1 MQPCMLFCARMHGAS
16 HRVGRKP
23 ELPAEYRLEAAGNNR
38 LLKRPNGYLIA
49 AFGEWVE
56 TDSIVQVAEAD
67 ERYLR
72 AVERLETFGSA
83 ADSETVLLFA
93 DDVKEAR
100 SEFLLALE
108 TAYRG

>member
-1 MQPCMLFCARMHGAS
+1 MHS
-16 HRVGRKP
+16 VPNQVGRRP
-23 ELPAEYRLEAAGNNR
+23 QLPAGYRLEAAGNNR

-56 TDSIVQVAEAD
+56 TGSIVQVAEAD

-72 AVERLETFGSA
+72 AVERLEKFGTA

>member
-1 MQPCMLFCARMHGAS
+1 MHGS
-16 HRVGRKP
+16 PHHGVQSMP
-23 ELPAEYRLEAAGNNR
+23 QLPAGYSLQAAANNL

-49 AFGEWVE
+49 AFGQWVDTE
-56 TDSIVQVAEAD
+56 SIVGVAEAD

-72 AVERLETFGSA
+72 AIERLEKFGTV

-100 SEFLLALE
+100 SGFLLALE
-108 TAYRG
+108 RAYRG

>member
-1 MQPCMLFCARMHGAS
+1 
-16 HRVGRKP
+16 
-23 ELPAEYRLEAAGNNR
+23 
-38 LLKRPNGYLIA
+38 
-49 AFGEWVE
+49 
-56 TDSIVQVAEAD
+56 VAEAD

-72 AVERLETFGSA
+72 AVERLEKFGTA
-83 ADSETVLLFA
+83 ADSETVLLFG

>member
-1 MQPCMLFCARMHGAS
+1 MQGAPHP
-16 HRVGRKP
+16 HRVGRKSQ
-23 ELPAEYRLEAAGNNR
+23 LPAGYMLEAAGNNR

-56 TDSIVQVAEAD
+56 TDRIVQVAEAD

-72 AVERLETFGSA
+72 AVERLEKFGSA

>member
-1 MQPCMLFCARMHGAS
+1 MHGAS

-23 ELPAEYRLEAAGNNR
+23 ELPARYRLEAVGNNR

-56 TDSIVQVAEAD
+56 TDSIVRVAEAD

-72 AVERLETFGSA
+72 AVERLEKFGSA

-100 SEFLLALE
+100 SAFLLALE

>member
-1 MQPCMLFCARMHGAS
+1 MHS
-16 HRVGRKP
+16 VPNQVGRRP
-23 ELPAEYRLEAAGNNR
+23 QLPAGYRLEAAGNNR

-56 TDSIVQVAEAD
+56 TQSIVRVAEAD

-72 AVERLETFGSA
+72 AVERLEEFGTV

-100 SEFLLALE
+100 SAFLLALE
-108 TAYRG
+108 RAYRG

>member
-1 MQPCMLFCARMHGAS
+1 MHDAA

-23 ELPAEYRLEAAGNNR
+23 ELPAGYRLEAAGNNR

-56 TDSIVQVAEAD
+56 TESIVQVAKAD
-67 ERYLR
+67 ERHLR
-72 AVERLETFGSA
+72 AVERLEKFGIA
-83 ADSETVLLFA
+83 ADSETVLLFG

-108 TAYRG
+108 RAYRG

>member
-1 MQPCMLFCARMHGAS
+1 MHGTPNHLQS
-16 HRVGRKP
+16 KP
-23 ELPAEYRLEAAGNNR
+23 PLPAGYRLEAAANNQ

-49 AFGEWVE
+49 AFGQWV
-56 TDSIVQVAEAD
+56 DAQSIVGVAEAD

-72 AVERLETFGSA
+72 AIERLEEFGTV

-100 SEFLLALE
+100 SGFLLALE
-108 TAYRG
+108 RAYRG

>member
-1 MQPCMLFCARMHGAS
+1 MHGTP

-23 ELPAEYRLEAAGNNR
+23 TLPAEYRLEAAGNNR

-56 TDSIVQVAEAD
+56 TQSIVRVAEAD

-72 AVERLETFGSA
+72 AVERLEEFGTV
-83 ADSETVLLFA
+83 ADSETVLLFG

-100 SEFLLALE
+100 SAFLLALE

>member
-1 MQPCMLFCARMHGAS
+1 MHGAP
-16 HRVGRKP
+16 HGVEMKP
-23 ELPAEYRLEAAGNNR
+23 TLPAEYKLDAAGNNL

-56 TDSIVQVAEAD
+56 TQSIVRVAEAD

-72 AVERLETFGSA
+72 AVERLEEFGTV

-100 SEFLLALE
+100 SAFLLALE

>member
-1 MQPCMLFCARMHGAS
+1 MHDAP
-16 HRVGRKP
+16 HRIGRKP
-23 ELPAEYRLEAAGNNR
+23 ELPAGYRLEAAGNNR

-49 AFGEWVE
+49 AFGEWVQ
-56 TDSIVQVAEAD
+56 TQSIVRVAEAD

-72 AVERLETFGSA
+72 AVERLEEFGTV

-100 SEFLLALE
+100 SAFLLALE

>member
-1 MQPCMLFCARMHGAS
+1 MYGVPHE
-16 HRVGRKP
+16 VGRKP
-23 ELPAEYRLEAAGNNR
+23 QLPAGYRLEAAGNNR

-56 TDSIVQVAEAD
+56 TQIIVRVAEAD

-72 AVERLETFGSA
+72 AVERLEEFGTV

-100 SEFLLALE
+100 SAFLLALE
-108 TAYRG
+108 RAYRG

>member
-1 MQPCMLFCARMHGAS
+1 MRGVS
-16 HRVGRKP
+16 HQVGGKSQ
-23 ELPAEYRLEAAGNNR
+23 LPAGYRLETAGNNR

-49 AFGEWVE
+49 AFGEWVQ
-56 TDSIVQVAEAD
+56 TQSIVRVAEAD

-72 AVERLETFGSA
+72 AVERLEEFGTA

-100 SEFLLALE
+100 SAFLLALE

>member
-1 MQPCMLFCARMHGAS
+1 LQRS
-16 HRVGRKP
+16 
-23 ELPAEYRLEAAGNNR
+23 
-38 LLKRPNGYLIA
+38 
-49 AFGEWVE
+49 GEWVQ
-56 TDSIVQVAEAD
+56 TQSIVRVAEAD

-72 AVERLETFGSA
+72 AVERLEEFGTV

-100 SEFLLALE
+100 SAFLLALE

>member
-1 MQPCMLFCARMHGAS
+1 MHGTPHQMGS
-16 HRVGRKP
+16 KLQ
-23 ELPAEYRLEAAGNNR
+23 LPAGYRLQAAANNL

-49 AFGEWVE
+49 AFGEWVQ
-56 TDSIVQVAEAD
+56 TQSIVSVAEAD
-67 ERYLR
+67 ERYLI
-72 AVERLETFGSA
+72 AVERLEEFGTV

-100 SEFLLALE
+100 SAFLLALE

>member
-1 MQPCMLFCARMHGAS
+1 MYGVPHE
-16 HRVGRKP
+16 VGRKP
-23 ELPAEYRLEAAGNNR
+23 QLPAGYRLEAAGNNR

-56 TDSIVQVAEAD
+56 TQSIVRVAEAD

-72 AVERLETFGSA
+72 AVERLEEFGTV
-83 ADSETVLLFA
+83 ADSETVLLFG

-108 TAYRG
+108 RAYRG

>member
-1 MQPCMLFCARMHGAS
+1 MHGAP

-23 ELPAEYRLEAAGNNR
+23 ELPAGYRLEAAGNNR

-56 TDSIVQVAEAD
+56 TDSIVQAD

-72 AVERLETFGSA
+72 AVERLEKFGSA

>member
-1 MQPCMLFCARMHGAS
+1 MYGVPHE
-16 HRVGRKP
+16 VGRKP
-23 ELPAEYRLEAAGNNR
+23 QLPAGYRLEAAGNNR

-56 TDSIVQVAEAD
+56 TQSIVRVAEAD

-72 AVERLETFGSA
+72 AVERLEEFGTV

-100 SEFLLALE
+100 SSFVLALE
-108 TAYRG
+108 RAYRG

>member
-1 MQPCMLFCARMHGAS
+1 MHGAS

-23 ELPAEYRLEAAGNNR
+23 ELPAEYRLEAAGNNQV
-38 LLKRPNGYLIA
+38 LKRPNGYLIA
-49 AFGEWVE
+49 AFGERVE
-56 TDSIVQVAEAD
+56 MDSIVQVAEAD

-72 AVERLETFGSA
+72 AVERLEEFGTV

-93 DDVKEAR
+93 EDVKEAR

-108 TAYRG
+108 RAYRG